1 MKYLFSHR
9 FKRISGWV
17 FYSAIPVG
25 LCLFF
30 MDKFDELWRIH
41 VFSLFSFERVLVTEQ
56 TENVIGSIGFRWI
69 ENGILDE
76 VLTIVIIVSGL
87 LHCFSRERIE
97 DELIARVRMESL
109 TLSLYI
115 NYGLVIL
122 STALIYELT
131 YFYVLVF
138 NLFTILLFFNLIFH
152 YRLLRHY
159 NSVDHEE

>member
-1 MKYLFSHR
+1 M
-9 FKRISGWV
+9 
-17 FYSAIPVG
+17 
-25 LCLFF
+25 
-30 MDKFDELWRIH
+30 
-41 VFSLFSFERVLVTEQ
+41 
-56 TENVIGSIGFRWI
+56 
-69 ENGILDE
+69 
-76 VLTIVIIVSGL
+76 IIVSGL

-97 DELIARVRMESL
+97 DELIARIRMESL

-122 STALIYELT
+122 STVLIYELT